1 MAGSYVTFDKTV
13 MKGCS
18 VTEISYF
25 HEPKF
30 KKSTLIMGFSGWMDG
45 GDVSTGSMEYLKL
58 KLGAMPFASL
68 NENGFYILNFPG
80 SMEYA
85 SLFRPFVKFEE
96 GVIQSF
102 DYPKNIFSADPD
114 RGIILLEGQEPNIN
128 WSLFADNLF
137 ELCQKFNVE
146 MILFIGSVTGIIPHT
161 REARIACSI
170 SNEKLRKVMDKKGF
184 HFSNYEGPGS
194 FVTYLLDRCGRVGL
208 DMISLV
214 AEVPAYVQ
222 GYNPRCI
229 ETSIRCIS
237 GILGLQLDCEDLRI
251 LGDEFEKRVTELVAK
266 EPDLMER
273 VQQIEEIYDDE
284 VFDSEMGDL
293 KLWLQRRGVRL
304 D

>member
-1 MAGSYVTFDKTV
+1 VS
-13 MKGCS
+13 
-18 VTEISYF
+18 EITYF
-25 HEPKF
+25 HEPKL
-30 KKSTLIMGFSGWMDG
+30 KKSTLIMGFNGWMDG

-58 KLGAMPFASL
+58 KLNAIPFASL

-85 SLFRPFVKFEE
+85 SIFRPFVKFKE

-102 DYPKNIFSADPD
+102 DYPKNMFSVDEE
-114 RGIILLEGQEPNIN
+114 RGIILFEGQEPNIN
-128 WSLFADNLF
+128 WSRFADSLF
-137 ELCQKFNVE
+137 ELCHKCNVD

-161 REARIACSI
+161 REARITCSI
-170 SNEKLRKVMDKKGF
+170 SNDKLRTLMDQKGF
-184 HFSNYEGPGS
+184 HFSNYEGPSS
-194 FVTYLLDRCGRVGL
+194 FVIYLLQRCSHAGL

-222 GYNPRCI
+222 GYNPRSI

-251 LGDEFEKRVTELVAK
+251 LGDEFEKRVTELVSK
-266 EPDLMER
+266 EPELSDR
-273 VQQIEEIYDDE
+273 VQQIEEIYDNE
-284 VFDSEMGDL
+284 VFNSELGEL